1 MRTTVFNA
9 LLSESTREKS
19 ERVIV
24 YIAIVSFLIHL
35 VFIALTELHFIHPS
49 ENLKLFKNPIA
60 AIYTPF
66 SFILLYE
73 VYLLIYYIPKSFTVY
88 IGKQYEIIT
97 LIVIR
102 RLFKDLSNL
111 ELTKNWFE
119 TQDDLQFTYDLIAT
133 LILFVLIFIFYKL
146 NEQRVQKNEHSGE
159 LKKDIKKFILRKK
172 MLSLLLVPILLVLAL
187 SNFSFWLFEF
197 FVPITDQVSSFKD
210 INEIFFDEFFTVL
223 ILTDVLLLL
232 FSFFHTNEFYR
243 VMRNSG
249 FIISTI
255 LIRISFG
262 TTGLLNT
269 ALIITAVVFGVCILA
284 IHNLYQKV
292 QVPK

>member
-35 VFIALTELHFIHPS
+35 VFIALTELHLIHPS